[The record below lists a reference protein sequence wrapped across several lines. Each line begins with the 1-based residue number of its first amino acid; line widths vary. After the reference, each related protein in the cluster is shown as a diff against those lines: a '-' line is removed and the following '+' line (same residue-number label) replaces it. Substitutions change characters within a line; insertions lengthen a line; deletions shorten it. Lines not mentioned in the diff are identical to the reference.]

1 MPRGDKVT
9 IGPASRL
16 RAESAQAPAALV
28 RQAKVLE
35 RPIAALV
42 DRLRRKSPGLIV
54 TCARGSSAHAATYG
68 KHLFERHLGI
78 PVCAAAPVI
87 ASIYRRSLD
96 LEGQLFVS
104 ISQSGRSADIIAMA
118 AMARAAGA
126 ITVAIVNDAASPL
139 AQACELVLPIEAGPE
154 LSVAATKS
162 FIATLTVLL
171 RLTAAWTDD
180 TDMGEAIERLPAR
193 LMAATELDWSAAL
206 PSLSDARSA
215 MTIGRGPTLATAREA
230 ALKLKEVC
238 NLHAE
243 AFSGAEFQH
252 GPIALVEPAYPVL
265 MFTPGDQAVEG
276 FETLKRDLAG
286 KGALVFAT
294 ARPGE
299 DPASLPTLEPD
310 HADADAICLVHAFY
324 QLLLRVA
331 ERRGRNVDRP
341 RHLQKVTVT
350 R

>member
-1 MPRGDKVT
+1 VT
-9 IGPASRL
+9 IGPASQL
-16 RAESAQAPAALV
+16 RAESAQAPEVLL
-28 RQAKVLE
+28 RQAKTLE
-35 RPIAALV
+35 RPIAELV
-42 DRLRRKSPGLIV
+42 ERLQGKPPRLVV

-87 ASIYRRSLD
+87 ASIYRRPLD

-118 AMARAAGA
+118 AMAKAAGA
-126 ITVAIVNDAASPL
+126 ITVAVVNDAASPL
-139 AQACELVLPIEAGPE
+139 AQICELVLPIEAGAE

-171 RLTAAWTDD
+171 RLTAVWTDSA
-180 TDMGEAIERLPAR
+180 DMREAIKRLPERLVS
-193 LMAATELDWSAAL
+193 AAELDWSGAL
-206 PSLSDARSA
+206 PSLSAAHSA
-215 MTIGRGPTLATAREA
+215 VTIGRGPTLAIAREA

-265 MFTPGDQAVEG
+265 MFTPGDQSAEG
-276 FETLKRDLAG
+276 FEKLREDMTG

-294 ARPGE
+294 ERPGE
-299 DPASLPTLEPD
+299 DPASLPTLAPD
-310 HADADAICLVHAFY
+310 HPDTDAICLIHTFY
-324 QLLLRVA
+324 QLLLHVA
-331 ERRGRNVDRP
+331 ERRGRNVDQP